1 MKKLLTATFVLA
13 FAALAQAQAGG
24 FGGGMR
30 DRERIPW
37 FSSIDKVSTGGNLSP
52 MELRRLKAMGIEPT
66 DKKFIFVYIRPISE
80 DTEPRVFAT
89 CQDSVDAAR
98 GSWAFVKMDFD
109 RENAFQ
115 KAWGVRSAPAC
126 IGCDIYANDFIKMGV
141 PTIDVIR
148 SIIGNTPKAVAE
160 YEAKLKSDFGKATEA
175 LKTDEEKAA
184 KLLVEICLAGKNG
197 YKEVTESH
205 TKLNDLTEAAFR
217 KGELAAAVSADVG
230 VEYFEDLVKT
240 FRTTGPGAKAEIF
253 TAILDHARGNVQP
266 AIQRLLR
273 VTKYDPRGFK
283 PEIEAANKALDDV
296 SKAGDAK
303 IEGALNGPDKA
314 LAKEIVRKLAK
325 EYAGTEAA
333 KHANEAAK

>member
-1 MKKLLTATFVLA
+1 MKKLLTATFVLG
-13 FAALAQAQAGG
+13 FAALAHAQAGG

-30 DRERIPW
+30 DRERINW
-37 FSSIDKVSTGGNLSP
+37 FNSIDKVSTGGNLSP

-89 CQDSVDAAR
+89 CQDSLDASR

-109 RENAFQ
+109 KENAFQ

-126 IGCDIYANDFIKMGV
+126 IGCDIYGNDFVKMSG

-148 SIIGNTPKAVAE
+148 SIIAGTPKGVAE
-160 YEAKLKSDFGKATEA
+160 YEAKLKSDFGKASEA
-175 LKTDEEKAA
+175 LKSDEERAA
-184 KLLVEICLAGKNG
+184 KLFVDICLAGKNG
-197 YKEVTESH
+197 YKEVNESH
-205 TKLNDLTEAAFR
+205 TKLNELTESAFR
-217 KGELAAAVSADVG
+217 KGELAAAVSTDAG
-230 VEYFEDLVKT
+230 VEYFEDLVKA

-253 TAILDHARGNVQP
+253 AAILDHARGNVQP
-266 AIQRLLR
+266 AIQRLMK
-273 VTKYDPRGFK
+273 VAKYDPRGFK
-283 PEIEAANKALDDV
+283 PEIEAANKALDEV